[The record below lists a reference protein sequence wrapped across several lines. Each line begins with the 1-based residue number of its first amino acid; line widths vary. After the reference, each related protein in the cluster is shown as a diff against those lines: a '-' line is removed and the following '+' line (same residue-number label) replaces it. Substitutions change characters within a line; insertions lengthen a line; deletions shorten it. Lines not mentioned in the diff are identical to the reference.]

1 MLITYTDYLC
11 VVFVCV
17 CPGEGNVAFNA
28 TPNPFHL
35 NKICLNQNSQAV
47 GGHVVTTDV
56 STMLQFQTDTQYL
69 IYRISLVICLVLKYS
84 QKWT

>member
-35 NKICLNQNSQAV
+35 NKICLNQHRS
-47 GGHVVTTDV
+47 D
-56 STMLQFQTDTQYL
+56 
-69 IYRISLVICLVLKYS
+69 ICLFPITWNS
-84 QKWT
+84 ASS

>member
-17 CPGEGNVAFNA
+17 CPGEGNVALNA

-35 NKICLNQNSQAV
+35 NKICLNQQRKEKKHNTKTQKIKERNSIV
-47 GGHVVTTDV
+47 KG
-56 STMLQFQTDTQYL
+56 SKM
-69 IYRISLVICLVLKYS
+69 
-84 QKWT
+84 

>member
-35 NKICLNQNSQAV
+35 NKICLNQSPTFIN
-47 GGHVVTTDV
+47 
-56 STMLQFQTDTQYL
+56 
-69 IYRISLVICLVLKYS
+69 I
-84 QKWT
+84 